1 MSNLFLVKYNKN
13 NSTCYSIIELE
24 EPYEN
29 YELQIED
36 IIKRLFLD
44 IYTIKI
50 EFLETTQI
58 TEYDVT
64 KDNDELDE
72 GLKSFIYYDD
82 EIQEWILNN
91 YPEPNYKIL
100 NILNKDLTMNTIIIG
115 ENLKDLLTTKN
126 RKIWSKRLY
135 KISHISN
142 IVFSFYNVKLNN
154 EIDYKLLIST
164 LSEDKNYTLIIEDGC
179 NIETLELLTLELLC
193 NNMRDNITILI
204 QGKKEVYQVV
214 NNLSNIS
221 FKNVIF
227 R

>member
-1 MSNLFLVKYNKN
+1 M
-13 NSTCYSIIELE
+13 
-24 EPYEN
+24 
-29 YELQIED
+29 
-36 IIKRLFLD
+36 
-44 IYTIKI
+44 
-50 EFLETTQI
+50 
-58 TEYDVT
+58 
-64 KDNDELDE
+64 
-72 GLKSFIYYDD
+72 
-82 EIQEWILNN
+82 
-91 YPEPNYKIL
+91 
-100 NILNKDLTMNTIIIG
+100 
-115 ENLKDLLTTKN
+115 
-126 RKIWSKRLY
+126 WSKRLY